1 MNKDEKLFLVDT
13 SAWILGLKRNSSNQ
27 VKNILT
33 IILDKD
39 QSATTGIII
48 LELLQGTK
56 TKKEYTEI
64 FSDLSALHYF
74 EVNKEIW
81 GKASQLGFDLR
92 RKGKTIPSTDLLIA
106 SVALHYELTLLHAD
120 NHFEQIQEH
129 TDLKTKN
136 LYKIR
141 SQCIH

>member
-1 MNKDEKLFLVDT
+1 MNKDEKLFLIDT

-27 VKNILT
+27 IKNILT
-33 IILDKD
+33 EILDKD

-48 LELLQGTK
+48 LELLQGTR

-64 FSDLSALHYF
+64 LSDLFALHYF
-74 EVNKEIW
+74 EVNKKIW
-81 GKASQLGFDLR
+81 EKASQLGFNLR

-106 SVALHYELTLLHAD
+106 SIALHYDLILLHAD

-129 TDLKTKN
+129 THLKTNN
-136 LYKIR
+136 LYQI
-141 SQCIH
+141 S

>member
-1 MNKDEKLFLVDT
+1 MNKDKKLFLIDT

-33 IILDKD
+33 KILDKD

-56 TKKEYTEI
+56 TKKEYNEI
-64 FSDLSALHYF
+64 FLDLTALHYF
-74 EVNKEIW
+74 KVDKEIW
-81 GKASQLGFDLR
+81 EKASQLGFDLR
-92 RKGKTIPSTDLLIA
+92 RKGETIPSTDLLIA
-106 SVALHYELTLLHAD
+106 SVALYYDLTLLHAD

-129 TDLKTKN
+129 ADLKTKN
-136 LYKIR
+136 LYKIP
-141 SQCIH
+141 

>member
-1 MNKDEKLFLVDT
+1 MNKNDKLFLIDT

-27 VKNILT
+27 IKDILT
-33 IILDKD
+33 EILDKD

-48 LELLQGTK
+48 LELLQGTR
-56 TKKEYTEI
+56 TEKEYTEI
-64 FSDLSALHYF
+64 FSDLSALYYF

-81 GKASQLGFDLR
+81 KRASQLGFDLR

-106 SVALHYELTLLHAD
+106 SVALHYGLTLLHSD

-129 TDLKTKN
+129 TNLKTKN
-136 LYKIR
+136 LYKLT
-141 SQCIH
+141 